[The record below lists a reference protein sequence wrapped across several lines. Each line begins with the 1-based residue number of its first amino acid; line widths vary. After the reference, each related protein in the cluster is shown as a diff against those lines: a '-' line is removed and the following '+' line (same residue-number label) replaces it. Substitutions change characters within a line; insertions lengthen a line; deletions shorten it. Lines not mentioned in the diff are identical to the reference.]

1 MLLLFQRE
9 AAHLRREQAGVQAA
23 SCAAQRLVP
32 RPGGPLH
39 QRPEDHCGAQGLGAC
54 VCVCYATAAV
64 LTLCMHGTV
73 RCGANPCCPP
83 QVSYCGSSEQD
94 VLYINERQVMV
105 RSKSMY
111 NDCNPNPNLEGVQCD
126 FSKRYVCLYVCL
138 YVCACVLYFPM
149 LSCLWRSVTQSFSL
163 IHSLSMSFNSIPGP

>member
-1 MLLLFQRE
+1 M
-9 AAHLRREQAGVQAA
+9 
-23 SCAAQRLVP
+23 P
-32 RPGGPLH
+32 
-39 QRPEDHCGAQGLGAC
+39 
-54 VCVCYATAAV
+54 
-64 LTLCMHGTV
+64 GTV

-126 FSKRYVCLYVCL
+126 FSKRYVCLYVC
-138 YVCACVLYFPM
+138 ACVLYFPM

-163 IHSLSMSFNSIPGP
+163 IHSLSIPFHPRPMTGFVTS